1 MSARASPRD
10 SPSTETPP
18 PMVEQ
23 YGVPYSQIAR
33 GDVYKFLCNNLYFK
47 RSLSHLTDEEDR
59 ELQNVRQ

>member
-1 MSARASPRD
+1 
-10 SPSTETPP
+10 
-18 PMVEQ
+18 MVEQ